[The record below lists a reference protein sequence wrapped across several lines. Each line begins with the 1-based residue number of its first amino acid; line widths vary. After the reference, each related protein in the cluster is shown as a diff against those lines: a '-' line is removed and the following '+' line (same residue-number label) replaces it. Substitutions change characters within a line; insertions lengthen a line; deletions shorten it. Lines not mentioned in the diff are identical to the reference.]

1 MKIAVIG
8 ASGRMGQAVMT
19 ELAEQQLSCSAAI
32 VAAGSKHVGKTV
44 TQFAEQGLCFSDGS
58 DLSAAEVDVFIDF
71 SLPEALAHNLTL
83 AQRLGAAIVVCTT
96 GLTDAQ
102 RALITEAAQSVP
114 VLYAANTSVG
124 ICVME
129 QLVALASAALPA
141 ADVEIVEAHHQAKRD
156 APSGTA
162 LVLAAAAANGRGEQL
177 AKLNAGLRGA
187 GQRRAG
193 SIGFAVVRAADI
205 IGEHQVLL
213 AQPGERIE
221 LTHRVG
227 DRKVF
232 ARGAV
237 QAAQWLASQPTGYY
251 GMRDMLDM
259 KATLQRLIHEI

>member
-8 ASGRMGQAVMT
+8 ASGRMGQAVMS
-19 ELAEQQLSCSAAI
+19 ELAEQKLNCSAAI
-32 VAAGSKHVGKTV
+32 VGAGSKHLGAAVS
-44 TQFAEQGLCFSDGS
+44 QFPGQNLSFSDGS
-58 DLSAAEVDVFIDF
+58 ELHAADVDVFIDF

-102 RALITEAAQSVP
+102 RALITDATQLVP

-129 QLVALASAALPA
+129 QLVAMASAALPA
-141 ADVEIVEAHHQAKRD
+141 ADVEIVEAHHHAKRD

-162 LVLAAAAANGRGEQL
+162 LVLGAAAAAGRGEQL
-177 AKLNAGLRGA
+177 ATLNAGLRGA
-187 GQRRAG
+187 GPRHAG

-221 LTHRVG
+221 ITHRVG

-237 QAAQWLASQPTGYY
+237 QAAQWLASQPAGYY
-251 GMRDMLDM
+251 EMRDMLDM
-259 KATLQRLIHEI
+259 KALLQRLIHEI